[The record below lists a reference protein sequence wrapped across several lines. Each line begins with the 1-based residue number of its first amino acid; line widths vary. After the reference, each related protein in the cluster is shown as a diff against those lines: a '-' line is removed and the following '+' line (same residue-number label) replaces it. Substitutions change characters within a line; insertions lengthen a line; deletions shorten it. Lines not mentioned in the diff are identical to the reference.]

1 MELKQSKTYKNL
13 INSYAGE
20 CQDHARYAM
29 MKETADN
36 ARLYEIGCAI
46 DEIAKN
52 EQYHAKRF
60 YGEIMKACPEG
71 CPDLRVDAGYPF
83 TEKGELTADLSSA
96 ADIEYNESVRIY
108 AEYEKEARDEGFAE
122 IADLFGLVAA
132 VEHCHMMQLN
142 NIKQQLTDG
151 TLYKRGTPVKWKC
164 SRCGYEQ
171 ESCEAP
177 AVCPLCGSVR
187 GYVKPELPDN

>member
-1 MELKQSKTYKNL
+1 MKQSKTRKNL

-20 CQDHARYAM
+20 CQAHVRYRM
-29 MKETADN
+29 MKETADK
-36 ARLYEIGCAI
+36 AQLYEIGCAI
-46 DEIAKN
+46 DELARN

-60 YGEIMKACPEG
+60 YAEIMKACPEG

-83 TEKGELTADLSSA
+83 REKGELLPDLSAA
-96 ADIEYNESVRIY
+96 ADNEYNESLRIY
-108 AEYEKEARDEGFAE
+108 PAYAKDARDEGFDG
-122 IADLFGLVAA
+122 IAALFELVAA

-142 NIKQQLTDG
+142 NIKQQLSDG
-151 TLYKRGTPVKWKC
+151 TVYKRGTPVKWKC
-164 SRCGYEQ
+164 SRCGHEQ

>member
-1 MELKQSKTYKNL
+1 
-13 INSYAGE
+13 
-20 CQDHARYAM
+20 
-29 MKETADN
+29 MK
-36 ARLYEIGCAI
+36 
-46 DEIAKN
+46 K
-52 EQYHAKRF
+52 
-60 YGEIMKACPEG
+60 
-71 CPDLRVDAGYPF
+71 
-83 TEKGELTADLSSA
+83 
-96 ADIEYNESVRIY
+96 
-108 AEYEKEARDEGFAE
+108 ARDEGFAE

-164 SRCGYEQ
+164 SRCGHEQ